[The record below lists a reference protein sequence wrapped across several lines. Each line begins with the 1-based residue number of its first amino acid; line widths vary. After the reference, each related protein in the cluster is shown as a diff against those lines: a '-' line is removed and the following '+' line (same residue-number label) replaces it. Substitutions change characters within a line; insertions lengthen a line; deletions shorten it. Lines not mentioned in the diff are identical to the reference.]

1 MTRRLIQLREDIS
14 MQYRALEEMKQMAA
28 TYGFDISKDTLG
40 VLLGNP
46 PEKEYVDMIE
56 KDMQPFRQAILD
68 ARTDIEMYGALK
80 SFVLF
85 LKDGLRHY
93 YQINICVGKYF
104 DEYICKSA
112 EAIKRKNEFEKLEK
126 KLTGQE

>member
-1 MTRRLIQLREDIS
+1 MGLFKKLTTKEKIASKRVNYAGERMDRLD
-14 MQYRALEEMKQMAA
+14 AN
-28 TYGFDISKDTLG
+28 
-40 VLLGNP
+40 GNLP
-46 PEKEYVDMIE
+46 FGWVVHNQKYVDMIE

-85 LKDGLRHY
+85 LQDGLRHY
-93 YQINICVGKYF
+93 HQIDVCVGKYF